1 MSTYR
6 DTYNHT
12 LMILYR
18 GGRERES
25 QERERE
31 RDRHSYME
39 MKREGSRK
47 EPGTLQRRERKWK

>member
-47 EPGTLQRRERKWK
+47 EPGTLQRRERK